1 MTHSKFNGFFE
12 HLLPD
17 QRSERRAEKL
27 IVDLFDNGTAVVNKF
42 CQTHSDKIGAYR
54 MLGNNSFDHNDLAE
68 GLFRFCK
75 KNAQTGHVLG
85 VQDTTETNYTYHKIR
100 IGDDDPD
107 IGPMANYNNVG
118 FFCHPMLVIDPEH
131 QLPIG
136 ISSINIWNRSSETGS
151 KHERKYKAQD
161 ISEKESHRWI
171 KCAQETKELLD
182 TAACMTIIGDRES
195 DIYEEFVEVPDQR
208 THLLIRACNNRKLFG
223 EEQNLFEK
231 LSSSPQRATYELEIN
246 AGTKRTKRT
255 AKMSLRYEKLK
266 ISRPAN
272 WPKSRKPEY
281 VELWAIEARELPES
295 VPENEDPVLWRLIT
309 THEINAIKDALTYV
323 EWYSL
328 RWLIEE
334 LFHLIKS
341 KGFCIE
347 SAQLEKGAG
356 LKKLCVLALQAALII
371 MTLKLSLNNSHKIK
385 ATLMFSDEQLAFLK
399 IYMSELE
406 GKTLKLKNP
415 YKTGTMQWSA
425 WGMARLGGWSGYIS
439 QGPPG
444 YITLKNGLNRFNDMA
459 ISYLT
464 IKKYLKKKDVY
475 RD

>member
-1 MTHSKFNGFFE
+1 MTHSKFIGFFE

-17 QRSERRAEKL
+17 RRSEQRAEKL
-27 IVDLFDNGTAVVNKF
+27 IIDLFDNGTAVVNKF
-42 CQTHSDKIGAYR
+42 CKTHSEKIGAYR
-54 MLGNNSFDHNDLAE
+54 MLGNNSFGHEDLAE
-68 GLFRFCK
+68 GLYRFCK
-75 KNAQTGHVLG
+75 KNVQGGHLLCI
-85 VQDTTETNYTYHKIR
+85 QDTTETNYTCHKRR

-107 IGPMANYNNVG
+107 IGPMANDNNIG
-118 FFCHPMLVIDPEH
+118 FFCHPMLVIDPNH

-151 KHERKYKAQD
+151 KHDRKYKTQD
-161 ISEKESHRWI
+161 ISEKESLRWI
-171 KCAQETKELLD
+171 KCAQQTKELLD
-182 TAACMTIIGDRES
+182 TAAYLTIIGDRES
-195 DIYEEFVEVPDQR
+195 DIYEEFVEVPDHR
-208 THLLIRACNNRKLFG
+208 TNLLIRACNNRKLFG

-246 AGTKRTKRT
+246 AGPKRTKRI
-255 AKMSLRYEKLK
+255 AKMSLRFEKVK
-266 ISRPAN
+266 ISL
-272 WPKSRKPEY
+272 PKNRSKSKKPDY
-281 VELWAIEARELPES
+281 VELWAVEARELPQS
-295 VPENEDPVLWRLIT
+295 VPANEDPILWRLVT
-309 THEINAIKDALTYV
+309 THEIKAIKDALTYV

-385 ATLMFSDEQLAFLK
+385 ATLLFSDEQLAFLE
-399 IYMSELE
+399 IYMRELE

-415 YKTGTMQWSA
+415 YKTGTIQWSA
-425 WGMARLGGWSGYIS
+425 WGIARIGGWSGYIS

-444 YITLKNGLNRFNDMA
+444 YITLKNGLDRFNDMA
-459 ISYLT
+459 ISFIT
-464 IKKYLKKKDVY
+464 IKKYLK
-475 RD
+475 